1 MLALKKDDWA
11 DETLRFA
18 LTDGVYDLELRGF
31 LVSDN
36 TTSMLDR
43 IRLTQ
48 TREPKRLKVLHRC

>member
-1 MLALKKDDWA
+1 MLALKKDEWA
-11 DETLRFA
+11 DKTLRFA
-18 LTDGVYDLELRGF
+18 LTEGAYDLELRGF

-48 TREPKRLKVLHRC
+48 TREPKRLKVLH

>member
-11 DETLRFA
+11 DETVRFA
-18 LTDGVYDLELRGF
+18 LTDGAYDLELRGF

-43 IRLTQ
+43 IRMT
-48 TREPKRLKVLHRC
+48 